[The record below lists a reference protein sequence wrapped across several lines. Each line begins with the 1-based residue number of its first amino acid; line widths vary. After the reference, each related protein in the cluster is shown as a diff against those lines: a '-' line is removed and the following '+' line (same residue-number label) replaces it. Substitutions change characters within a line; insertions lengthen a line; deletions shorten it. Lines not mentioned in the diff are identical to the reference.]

1 MDYQIKVCLKILIPL
16 RFVQDGGEQNVW
28 TGLNRSMQFTFNCSK
43 NFLVGTFLFM
53 FHPPLSKYF
62 FVFEINCVF
71 KNLDGKNS

>member
-43 NFLVGTFLFM
+43 NFLVSTFFIYVSSP
-53 FHPPLSKYF
+53 PPL
-62 FVFEINCVF
+62 
-71 KNLDGKNS
+71 